1 MFYPH
6 QLGDSGIGAG
16 FSCARTWWKTAMEH
30 WSCQTLKAAVEHL
43 QRYAVVDENLKFNS
57 NKIRQC
63 IQTFTHI
70 YHCAIRDSSSS
81 TILSTS
87 TANLA
92 SIVLNQDKLCSSYN
106 NNPDYNNN
114 HSNYYSNNL
123 IPVFKKKNSN
133 QIKLNI
139 KTSGFQDSSSTTTS
153 NIAL

>member
-1 MFYPH
+1 ME
-6 QLGDSGIGAG
+6 DSHGAL
-16 FSCARTWWKTAMEH
+16 ELPI
-30 WSCQTLKAAVEHL
+30 LKAAVEHL

-57 NKIRQC
+57 NQIKQC

-70 YHCAIRDSSSS
+70 YHSAIRDSSSS

-92 SIVLNQDKLCSSYN
+92 SIILNQDKLCSDYN

-139 KTSGFQDSSSTTTS
+139 KTSRFLDSSSTTTS

>member
-1 MFYPH
+1 MCSN
-6 QLGDSGIGAG
+6 LVEDSHGAL
-16 FSCARTWWKTAMEH
+16 ELPI
-30 WSCQTLKAAVEHL
+30 LKAAVEHL

-57 NKIRQC
+57 NQIKQC

-70 YHCAIRDSSSS
+70 YHSAIRDSSSS

-139 KTSGFQDSSSTTTS
+139 KTSRFLDSSSTTTS